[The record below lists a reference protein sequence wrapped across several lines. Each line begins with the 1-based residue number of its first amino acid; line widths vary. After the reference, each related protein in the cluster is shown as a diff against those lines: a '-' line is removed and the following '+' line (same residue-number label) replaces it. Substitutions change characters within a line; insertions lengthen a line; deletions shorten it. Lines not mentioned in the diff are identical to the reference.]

1 MGYSLACPIC
11 EERVH
16 GREFRDTD
24 LQLIV
29 HMNAE
34 HPVMK
39 RRKSRPDGVVS
50 VQQLTEILPD
60 LDIEGLE
67 EPW

>member
-11 EERVH
+11 EERVY

-24 LQLIV
+24 IQLIT
-29 HMNAE
+29 HMNQA
-34 HPVMK
+34 HPIVK
-39 RRKSRPDGVVS
+39 RKKHEPPPNA
-50 VQQLTEILPD
+50 TILPD